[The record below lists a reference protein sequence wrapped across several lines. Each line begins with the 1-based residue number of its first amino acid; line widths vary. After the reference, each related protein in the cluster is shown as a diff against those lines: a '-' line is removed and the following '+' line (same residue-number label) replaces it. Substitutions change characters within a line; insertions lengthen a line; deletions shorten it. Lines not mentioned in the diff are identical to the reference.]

1 MWRTQS
7 GGSPTFGDRSPYQRR
22 RTNRSK
28 ESLTREEKVY
38 KEIMGA
44 DGKVK
49 PQFEHWLL
57 ELEIDSED
65 LLDL

>member
-1 MWRTQS
+1 MV
-7 GGSPTFGDRSPYQRR
+7 DRSPYQRR